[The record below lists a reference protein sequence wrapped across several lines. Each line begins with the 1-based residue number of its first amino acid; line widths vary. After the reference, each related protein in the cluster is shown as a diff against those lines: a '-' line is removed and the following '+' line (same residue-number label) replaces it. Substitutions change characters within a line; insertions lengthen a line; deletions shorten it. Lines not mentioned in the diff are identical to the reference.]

1 MGREGS
7 LDLGCTE
14 TSDDQGIPV
23 AEGTATPDSIEWDT
37 SLNLLSRLVK
47 AQASAKTLDK
57 TEKANGLKYDYVSHD
72 SIASEA
78 SRVLT
83 AHGILFFPTIDK
95 IERDGNNTIIHVQAA
110 FYNADDMDQK
120 LVTQGV
126 GYGID
131 NQDKGPGKA
140 YSYACKYILA
150 KVLLLNTSDDIEKHD
165 IDYNPAENPE
175 AIAKSKETAE
185 KAVTTWAN
193 AFKAAI
199 TGCDDYYKLKSLQT
213 DNAEMLKSSTVP
225 EAMRDFFNNEV
236 KDKLAVLKPQKDED
250 K

>member
-1 MGREGS
+1 MGREKS
-7 LDLGCTE
+7 LAVDSTKTSNVERIPSTE
-14 TSDDQGIPV
+14 
-23 AEGTATPDSIEWDT
+23 DSAPIDKTKWDT

-47 AQASAKTLDK
+47 AQASAKKL
-57 TEKANGLKYDYVSHD
+57 EKIEKSNGLKYDYVSHD
-72 SIASEA
+72 EIASEA
-78 SRVLT
+78 SRILT
-83 AHGILFFPTIDK
+83 DHGILFFPTIDK

-110 FYNADDMDQK
+110 FYNADDIDQK

-165 IDYNPAENPE
+165 IDYNPAKNPE

-199 TGCDDYYKLKSLQT
+199 SGCDDYYKLKSLQT

-225 EAMRDFFNNEV
+225 DAMREFFKNEIR
-236 KDKLAVLKPQKDED
+236 DKLAVLKPQKDGDE
-250 K
+250 